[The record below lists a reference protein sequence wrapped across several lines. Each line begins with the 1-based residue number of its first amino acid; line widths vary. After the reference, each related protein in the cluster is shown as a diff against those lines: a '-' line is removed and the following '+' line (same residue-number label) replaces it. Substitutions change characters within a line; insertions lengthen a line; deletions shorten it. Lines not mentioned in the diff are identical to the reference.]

1 MEATITK
8 NGLVYSVDMKTIY
21 YADDSGEFRGT
32 IPNGVERIEDE
43 AFSCCSVEKIYIPD
57 SVTSVGS
64 NLFENATSLKSVRL
78 PSGLKKLS
86 PYMFAGCSGLE
97 QIEMPFEIESFE
109 EGLFAGCS
117 SLKEIPFR
125 AGLKELP
132 NYVFS
137 GCSEL
142 RSLIL
147 PDTIEKICEGAV
159 SDCEKLTTLVLP
171 ASLKEI
177 EEGAFEGC
185 YSLSHIRLN
194 GENPYF
200 RVDDAES
207 CLYRKNMDG
216 TETLILHLEGNSL
229 SEVPTF
235 HEVDENAPVSIL
247 DFNEEDDIAEDDSD
261 IILTQEELDKVC
273 PRTEDSSEDKIEKYA
288 TPISQR
294 DVSEESF
301 SENIDVSDR
310 LAEIMGQSSVSTSDE
325 ISADEIPY
333 ATAEELEAG
342 RLAPSEK
349 TVTTEEIS
357 DYSECSESEEE
368 ISQDEVVECEEVTS
382 CEATEEVPS
391 GNDDM
396 SSRLAEIMGQS
407 SVSTSDEISAD
418 EIPYA
423 TAEELETGYLAPS
436 EKTVTTEE
444 TSDEAECTESEEV
457 ASCEATEEVPSGND
471 DMSSRLAEIMGQ
483 SSASTSDD
491 ISADEI
497 PYATAEELEAG
508 CLAPREEPVTTEE
521 ISDEVEYSECS
532 ESEEVASCEATEEI
546 PSENDDVSDRLA
558 EIMGQSS
565 VSTSD
570 DISADEIPYATA
582 EELEAGCLAPS
593 EETVT
598 TEETSDYSECTES
611 EEVASC
617 EATEEIPSENDDV
630 SDRLAEIMGQSS
642 VSTSD
647 EISADEIPYATA
659 EELDAGCLAPSK
671 ETVATEEISDEA
683 EYSECTESEEVA
695 SEEINEETN
704 IVENT
709 ENTETGGKLLEA
721 ELTDNMD
728 EFENTEIIENMEL
741 AENTEVCEVT
751 ECAEVT
757 SDVAEYE
764 EVFFEMDE
772 GEYSSCIEDYFFG
785 IGRYETI
792 ALDTSCDEQKTLYVF
807 AKTLNAEHNFSSK
820 LINCCHRLAKVHN
833 YSEVKLLSNPQ
844 FIEENREKFSEFM
857 KEKDVIYACSVSSL
871 SLMSDDEKDL
881 CGLLGIALDREGLI
895 AQAKTASDKNAPFI
909 KLLIQDNID

>member
-21 YADDSGEFRGT
+21 YADDSGEFKGT

-43 AFSCCSVEKIYIPD
+43 AFSCCAVEKIYIPD

-86 PYMFAGCSGLE
+86 PYMFAGCSSLE

-125 AGLKELP
+125 AGIKELP

-137 GCSEL
+137 GCSQL

-147 PDTIEKICEGAV
+147 PNTIEKICEGAV
-159 SDCEKLTTLVLP
+159 SDCENLTTLVLP

-185 YSLSHIRLN
+185 FNLSHIRLN
-194 GENPYF
+194 GENGYF

-207 CLYRKNMDG
+207 SLYKKNPDG
-216 TETLILHLEGNSL
+216 TETLILHLEGNTL

-235 HEVDENAPVSIL
+235 HEVDESAPVSIL
-247 DFNEEDDIAEDDSD
+247 DFNEEDDIADDDSD

-273 PRTEDSSEDKIEKYA
+273 PRTEDSSEDIMQKHESVISS
-288 TPISQR
+288 PIQNQFT
-294 DVSEESF
+294 EES
-301 SENIDVSDR
+301 NADVADR

-342 RLAPSEK
+342 RLAPSAQVAEE
-349 TVTTEEIS
+349 TENA
-357 DYSECSESEEE
+357 ECEEE
-368 ISQDEVVECEEVTS
+368 ILQDEVVECEES
-382 CEATEEVPS
+382 AEVPQAE
-391 GNDDM
+391 DDM

-423 TAEELETGYLAPS
+423 TAEELEAGRLAPS
-436 EKTVTTEE
+436 TQAAQEIENAECEEEISQDEVVECEE
-444 TSDEAECTESEEV
+444 TA
-457 ASCEATEEVPSGND
+457 EVPQAED
-471 DMSSRLAEIMGQ
+471 DMSS
-483 SSASTSDD
+483 
-491 ISADEI
+491 
-497 PYATAEELEAG
+497 
-508 CLAPREEPVTTEE
+508 
-521 ISDEVEYSECS
+521 
-532 ESEEVASCEATEEI
+532 
-546 PSENDDVSDRLA
+546 
-558 EIMGQSS
+558 
-565 VSTSD
+565 
-570 DISADEIPYATA
+570 
-582 EELEAGCLAPS
+582 
-593 EETVT
+593 
-598 TEETSDYSECTES
+598 
-611 EEVASC
+611 
-617 EATEEIPSENDDV
+617 
-630 SDRLAEIMGQSS
+630 RLAEIMGQSS

-659 EELDAGCLAPSK
+659 EELEAGRLAPSAETVYEEVPQNEVAECK
-671 ETVATEEISDEA
+671 ETAEV
-683 EYSECTESEEVA
+683 EYS
-695 SEEINEETN
+695 
-704 IVENT
+704 

-721 ELTDNMD
+721 EITENMD
-728 EFENTEIIENMEL
+728 EFENTEMIENMEI
-741 AENTEVCEVT
+741 AENPEVSQDITEEVSSCEET
-751 ECAEVT
+751 ESEEVI
-757 SDVAEYE
+757 SDAAEYE

-792 ALDTSCDEQKTLYVF
+792 ALESNSDEEKTLYVF
-807 AKTLNAEHNFSSK
+807 AKSLNAEHNFSSK
-820 LINCCHRLAKVHN
+820 LISCCRRLANVHN
-833 YSEVKLLSNPQ
+833 YSQVKLLSNPQ
-844 FIEENREKFSEFM
+844 FIEENREKFSDFM
-857 KEKDVIYACSVSSL
+857 KEKDVIYACSVDSL
-871 SLMSDDEKDL
+871 SLMTEDEKDL
-881 CGLLGIALDREGLI
+881 CGLLGIALDRDGLI

>member
-21 YADDSGEFRGT
+21 YADDSGEFKGT

-43 AFSCCSVEKIYIPD
+43 AFSCCAVEKIYIPD
-57 SVTSVGS
+57 SVTSVGA

-86 PYMFAGCSGLE
+86 PYMFAGCSSLE

-125 AGLKELP
+125 AGIKELP

-137 GCSEL
+137 GCSQL

-159 SDCEKLTTLVLP
+159 SDCENLTTLVLP

-185 YSLSHIRLN
+185 FNLCHIRLN
-194 GENPYF
+194 GENGYF

-207 CLYRKNMDG
+207 CLYRKNPDG
-216 TETLILHLEGNSL
+216 TETLILHLEGNTL

-235 HEVDENAPVSIL
+235 HEVDESAPVSIL
-247 DFNEEDDIAEDDSD
+247 DFNEEDDIADDDSD

-273 PRTEDSSEDKIEKYA
+273 PRTEDSSEDIMQKHETVISS
-288 TPISQR
+288 PIQNQFT
-294 DVSEESF
+294 EES
-301 SENIDVSDR
+301 NADVADR

-342 RLAPSEK
+342 RLAPSAQVAEE
-349 TVTTEEIS
+349 TENA
-357 DYSECSESEEE
+357 ECEEE
-368 ISQDEVVECEEVTS
+368 ISQDEVAECEET
-382 CEATEEVPS
+382 AEVPQAE
-391 GNDDM
+391 DDM

-423 TAEELETGYLAPS
+423 TAEELEAGRLAPS
-436 EKTVTTEE
+436 AETVY
-444 TSDEAECTESEEV
+444 
-457 ASCEATEEVPSGND
+457 EEVPQNEV
-471 DMSSRLAEIMGQ
+471 AECK
-483 SSASTSDD
+483 
-491 ISADEI
+491 E
-497 PYATAEELEAG
+497 TA
-508 CLAPREEPVTTEE
+508 
-521 ISDEVEYSECS
+521 EVEYS
-532 ESEEVASCEATEEI
+532 
-546 PSENDDVSDRLA
+546 
-558 EIMGQSS
+558 
-565 VSTSD
+565 
-570 DISADEIPYATA
+570 
-582 EELEAGCLAPS
+582 
-593 EETVT
+593 
-598 TEETSDYSECTES
+598 
-611 EEVASC
+611 
-617 EATEEIPSENDDV
+617 
-630 SDRLAEIMGQSS
+630 
-642 VSTSD
+642 
-647 EISADEIPYATA
+647 
-659 EELDAGCLAPSK
+659 
-671 ETVATEEISDEA
+671 
-683 EYSECTESEEVA
+683 
-695 SEEINEETN
+695 
-704 IVENT
+704 

-721 ELTDNMD
+721 EITENMD
-728 EFENTEIIENMEL
+728 EFENTEMIENMEI
-741 AENTEVCEVT
+741 AENPEVSQDITEEVSSCEET
-751 ECAEVT
+751 ASEEVI
-757 SDVAEYE
+757 SDAAEYE

-792 ALDTSCDEQKTLYVF
+792 AMETSSDEEKTLYVF
-807 AKTLNAEHNFSSK
+807 AKSLNAEHNFSSK
-820 LINCCHRLAKVHN
+820 LISCCRRLANVHN
-833 YSEVKLLSNPQ
+833 YSQVKLLSNPQ
-844 FIEENREKFSEFM
+844 FIEENREKFSDFM
-857 KEKDVIYACSVSSL
+857 KEKDVIYACSVDSL
-871 SLMSDDEKDL
+871 SLMTEDEKDL
-881 CGLLGIALDREGLI
+881 CGLLGIALDRDGLI

>member
-86 PYMFAGCSGLE
+86 PYMFAGCSSLE
-97 QIEMPFEIESFE
+97 QIEMPFEIVSFE

-171 ASLKEI
+171 ASVKEI
-177 EEGAFEGC
+177 EDGAFEGC

-294 DVSEESF
+294 EVSEESL

-310 LAEIMGQSSVSTSDE
+310 LAEIMGQSSV
-325 ISADEIPY
+325 
-333 ATAEELEAG
+333 
-342 RLAPSEK
+342 
-349 TVTTEEIS
+349 
-357 DYSECSESEEE
+357 
-368 ISQDEVVECEEVTS
+368 
-382 CEATEEVPS
+382 
-391 GNDDM
+391 
-396 SSRLAEIMGQS
+396 
-407 SVSTSDEISAD
+407 
-418 EIPYA
+418 
-423 TAEELETGYLAPS
+423 
-436 EKTVTTEE
+436 
-444 TSDEAECTESEEV
+444 
-457 ASCEATEEVPSGND
+457 
-471 DMSSRLAEIMGQ
+471 
-483 SSASTSDD
+483 STSDD

-508 CLAPREEPVTTEE
+508 CLAPSEETVATEE
-521 ISDEVEYSECS
+521 ISEEAEYSECT
-532 ESEEVASCEATEEI
+532 ESEEVASCEATEEV
-546 PSENDDVSDRLA
+546 PSGNDDVSDRLA

-593 EETVT
+593 EETVA
-598 TEETSDYSECTES
+598 TEEISEEAEYSECTES

-617 EATEEIPSENDDV
+617 EATEEVPSGNDDV

-647 EISADEIPYATA
+647 DISADEIPYATA
-659 EELDAGCLAPSK
+659 EELEAGCLAPSE
-671 ETVATEEISDEA
+671 ETVATEEISEEAEYSECTESEEVASCEATEEVPSGNDDVSDRLAEIMGQSSVSTSDDISADEIPYA
-683 EYSECTESEEVA
+683 TAEELEAGRLAPSEETVATEETSDEVEYSECTESEEVA

-764 EVFFEMDE
+764 EVFFEMDG

-792 ALDTSCDEQKTLYVF
+792 ALETSCDEQKTLYVF

-881 CGLLGIALDREGLI
+881 CGLLGIALDRDGLI

-909 KLLIQDNID
+909 KLLIQDNVD

>member
-21 YADDSGEFRGT
+21 YADDSGEFKGT

-43 AFSCCSVEKIYIPD
+43 AFSCCAVEKIYIPD

-86 PYMFAGCSGLE
+86 PYMFAGCSSLE

-125 AGLKELP
+125 AGIKELP

-137 GCSEL
+137 GCSQL

-147 PDTIEKICEGAV
+147 PNTIEKICEGAV
-159 SDCEKLTTLVLP
+159 SDCENLTTLVLP

-185 YSLSHIRLN
+185 FNLCHIRLN
-194 GENPYF
+194 GENSYF

-207 CLYRKNMDG
+207 CLYKKNPDG
-216 TETLILHLEGNSL
+216 TETLILHLEGNTL

-235 HEVDENAPVSIL
+235 HEVDESAPVSIL
-247 DFNEEDDIAEDDSD
+247 DFNEEDDIADDDSD

-273 PRTEDSSEDKIEKYA
+273 PRTEDSSEDIMHKHESVISSPIENFA
-288 TPISQR
+288 T
-294 DVSEESF
+294 EES
-301 SENIDVSDR
+301 NADVADR

-342 RLAPSEK
+342 RLAPSAQVAEE
-349 TVTTEEIS
+349 TENA
-357 DYSECSESEEE
+357 ECEEE
-368 ISQDEVVECEEVTS
+368 IPQDEVAECEET
-382 CEATEEVPS
+382 AEVPQVE
-391 GNDDM
+391 DDM

-423 TAEELETGYLAPS
+423 TAEELE
-436 EKTVTTEE
+436 
-444 TSDEAECTESEEV
+444 
-457 ASCEATEEVPSGND
+457 
-471 DMSSRLAEIMGQ
+471 
-483 SSASTSDD
+483 
-491 ISADEI
+491 
-497 PYATAEELEAG
+497 
-508 CLAPREEPVTTEE
+508 
-521 ISDEVEYSECS
+521 
-532 ESEEVASCEATEEI
+532 
-546 PSENDDVSDRLA
+546 
-558 EIMGQSS
+558 
-565 VSTSD
+565 
-570 DISADEIPYATA
+570 
-582 EELEAGCLAPS
+582 AGCLAPS
-593 EETVT
+593 AQVAEET
-598 TEETSDYSECTES
+598 ENAEYE
-611 EEVASC
+611 
-617 EATEEIPSENDDV
+617 EEIPQDEVAECEESAEVPQAEDDM
-630 SDRLAEIMGQSS
+630 SSRLAEIMGQSS

-659 EELDAGCLAPSK
+659 EELEVGRLAPSVQAVE
-671 ETVATEEISDEA
+671 ETENAEYEEEIPQDEVVECEETA
-683 EYSECTESEEVA
+683 EVEYS
-695 SEEINEETN
+695 
-704 IVENT
+704 

-721 ELTDNMD
+721 EITENMD
-728 EFENTEIIENMEL
+728 EFENTEMIENMEI
-741 AENTEVCEVT
+741 AENPEVSQDITEEVSSVSDEVALET
-751 ECAEVT
+751 EEVI
-757 SDVAEYE
+757 SDAAEYE

-792 ALDTSCDEQKTLYVF
+792 AMETSCDEEKTLYVF
-807 AKTLNAEHNFSSK
+807 AKSLNAEHNFSSK
-820 LINCCHRLAKVHN
+820 LISCCRRLANVHN
-833 YSEVKLLSNPQ
+833 YSQVKLLSNPQ
-844 FIEENREKFSEFM
+844 FIEENREKFSDFM
-857 KEKDVIYACSVSSL
+857 KEKDVIYACSVDSL
-871 SLMSDDEKDL
+871 SLMTEDEKDL
-881 CGLLGIALDREGLI
+881 CGLLGIALDRDGLI
-895 AQAKTASDKNAPFI
+895 EQSKTASDKNAPFI

>member
-21 YADDSGEFRGT
+21 YADDSGEFKGT

-43 AFSCCSVEKIYIPD
+43 AFSCCAVEKIYIPD
-57 SVTSVGS
+57 SVTSVGA

-86 PYMFAGCSGLE
+86 PYMFAGCSSLE

-125 AGLKELP
+125 AGIKELP

-137 GCSEL
+137 GCSQL

-159 SDCEKLTTLVLP
+159 SDCENLTTLVLP

-185 YSLSHIRLN
+185 FNLCHIRLN
-194 GENPYF
+194 GENGYF

-207 CLYRKNMDG
+207 CLYKKNPDG
-216 TETLILHLEGNSL
+216 TETLILHLEGNTL

-235 HEVDENAPVSIL
+235 HEVDESAPVSIL
-247 DFNEEDDIAEDDSD
+247 DFNEEDDIADDDSD

-273 PRTEDSSEDKIEKYA
+273 PRTEDSSEDIMQKHETVISNPIENFA
-288 TPISQR
+288 T
-294 DVSEESF
+294 EES
-301 SENIDVSDR
+301 NADVADR

-342 RLAPSEK
+342 RLAPSAQVAEE
-349 TVTTEEIS
+349 TENA
-357 DYSECSESEEE
+357 ECEEE
-368 ISQDEVVECEEVTS
+368 IPQDEVAECEET
-382 CEATEEVPS
+382 AEVPQAE
-391 GNDDM
+391 DDM

-423 TAEELETGYLAPS
+423 TAEELEAGRLAPS
-436 EKTVTTEE
+436 AQVAEE
-444 TSDEAECTESEEV
+444 SENAECEEEISQDEV
-457 ASCEATEEVPSGND
+457 AECEESAEVPQAED
-471 DMSSRLAEIMGQ
+471 DMSS
-483 SSASTSDD
+483 
-491 ISADEI
+491 
-497 PYATAEELEAG
+497 
-508 CLAPREEPVTTEE
+508 
-521 ISDEVEYSECS
+521 
-532 ESEEVASCEATEEI
+532 
-546 PSENDDVSDRLA
+546 
-558 EIMGQSS
+558 
-565 VSTSD
+565 
-570 DISADEIPYATA
+570 
-582 EELEAGCLAPS
+582 
-593 EETVT
+593 
-598 TEETSDYSECTES
+598 
-611 EEVASC
+611 
-617 EATEEIPSENDDV
+617 
-630 SDRLAEIMGQSS
+630 RLAEIMGQSS

-659 EELDAGCLAPSK
+659 EELEAGRLAPSAQVAE
-671 ETVATEEISDEA
+671 ETENAECEEEIPQDEVVECEETEEV
-683 EYSECTESEEVA
+683 EYS
-695 SEEINEETN
+695 
-704 IVENT
+704 

-721 ELTDNMD
+721 EITENMD
-728 EFENTEIIENMEL
+728 EFENTEMIENMEI
-741 AENTEVCEVT
+741 AENPEVSQDITEEVSSVSD
-751 ECAEVT
+751 EVALENEEVI
-757 SDVAEYE
+757 SDAAEYE

-792 ALDTSCDEQKTLYVF
+792 AMETSSDEEKTLYVF
-807 AKTLNAEHNFSSK
+807 AKSLNAEHNFSSK
-820 LINCCHRLAKVHN
+820 LISCCRRLANVHN
-833 YSEVKLLSNPQ
+833 YSQVKLLSNPQ
-844 FIEENREKFSEFM
+844 FIEENREKFSDFM
-857 KEKDVIYACSVSSL
+857 KEKDVIYACSVDSL
-871 SLMSDDEKDL
+871 SLMTEDEKDL
-881 CGLLGIALDREGLI
+881 CGLLGIALDRDGLI
-895 AQAKTASDKNAPFI
+895 EQSKTASDKNAPFI

>member
-86 PYMFAGCSGLE
+86 PYMFAGCSSLE

-159 SDCEKLTTLVLP
+159 SDCENLTTLVLP

-185 YSLSHIRLN
+185 FNLCHIRLN
-194 GENPYF
+194 GENGYF

-207 CLYRKNMDG
+207 SLYKKNPDG
-216 TETLILHLEGNSL
+216 TETLILHLEGNTL

-235 HEVDENAPVSIL
+235 HEVDESAPVSIL
-247 DFNEEDDIAEDDSD
+247 DFNEEDDIADDDSD

-273 PRTEDSSEDKIEKYA
+273 PRTEDSSEDIMQKHESVISSPIENFA
-288 TPISQR
+288 T
-294 DVSEESF
+294 EES
-301 SENIDVSDR
+301 NADVADR
-310 LAEIMGQSSVSTSDE
+310 LAEIMGQSSVFTSDE

-342 RLAPSEK
+342 RLAPSVQAVEE
-349 TVTTEEIS
+349 TENAE
-357 DYSECSESEEE
+357 YEEE
-368 ISQDEVVECEEVTS
+368 IPQDEVAECEKS
-382 CEATEEVPS
+382 AEVPQAE
-391 GNDDM
+391 DDM

-423 TAEELETGYLAPS
+423 TAEELE
-436 EKTVTTEE
+436 
-444 TSDEAECTESEEV
+444 
-457 ASCEATEEVPSGND
+457 
-471 DMSSRLAEIMGQ
+471 
-483 SSASTSDD
+483 
-491 ISADEI
+491 
-497 PYATAEELEAG
+497 
-508 CLAPREEPVTTEE
+508 
-521 ISDEVEYSECS
+521 
-532 ESEEVASCEATEEI
+532 
-546 PSENDDVSDRLA
+546 
-558 EIMGQSS
+558 
-565 VSTSD
+565 
-570 DISADEIPYATA
+570 
-582 EELEAGCLAPS
+582 AGCLAPS
-593 EETVT
+593 TQVAEET
-598 TEETSDYSECTES
+598 ENAECE
-611 EEVASC
+611 
-617 EATEEIPSENDDV
+617 EEIP
-630 SDRLAEIMGQSS
+630 Q
-642 VSTSD
+642 D
-647 EISADEIPYATA
+647 EVTECEETA
-659 EELDAGCLAPSK
+659 E
-671 ETVATEEISDEA
+671 V
-683 EYSECTESEEVA
+683 EYS
-695 SEEINEETN
+695 
-704 IVENT
+704 

-721 ELTDNMD
+721 EITENMD
-728 EFENTEIIENMEL
+728 EFENTEMIENMEI
-741 AENTEVCEVT
+741 AENPEVCQDITEEVSSVSD
-751 ECAEVT
+751 EVALENEEVI
-757 SDVAEYE
+757 SDAAEYE

-792 ALDTSCDEQKTLYVF
+792 AMDTSSDEEKTLYVF
-807 AKTLNAEHNFSSK
+807 AKSLNAEHNFSSK
-820 LINCCHRLAKVHN
+820 LISCCRRLANVHN
-833 YSEVKLLSNPQ
+833 YSQVKLLSNPQ
-844 FIEENREKFSEFM
+844 FIEENREKFSDFM
-857 KEKDVIYACSVSSL
+857 KEKDVIYACSVDSL
-871 SLMSDDEKDL
+871 SLMTEDEKDL
-881 CGLLGIALDREGLI
+881 CGLLGIALDRDGLI
-895 AQAKTASDKNAPFI
+895 EQSKTASDKNAPFI

>member
-21 YADDSGEFRGT
+21 YADDSGEFKGT

-43 AFSCCSVEKIYIPD
+43 AFSCCAVEKIYIPD

-86 PYMFAGCSGLE
+86 PYMFAGCSSLE

-125 AGLKELP
+125 AGIKELP

-137 GCSEL
+137 GCSQL

-147 PDTIEKICEGAV
+147 TDTIEKICEGAV
-159 SDCEKLTTLVLP
+159 SDCENLTTLVLP

-185 YSLSHIRLN
+185 YNLSHIRLN
-194 GENPYF
+194 GENGYF

-207 CLYRKNMDG
+207 SLYKKNPDG
-216 TETLILHLEGNSL
+216 TETLILHLEGNTL

-235 HEVDENAPVSIL
+235 HEVDESAPVSIL
-247 DFNEEDDIAEDDSD
+247 DFNEEDDIADDDSD

-273 PRTEDSSEDKIEKYA
+273 PRTEDSSEDIMQKHETAIPNPIENFA
-288 TPISQR
+288 T
-294 DVSEESF
+294 EES
-301 SENIDVSDR
+301 NADVADR

-342 RLAPSEK
+342 RLAPSTQAVEE
-349 TVTTEEIS
+349 TE
-357 DYSECSESEEE
+357 DAECEEE
-368 ISQDEVVECEEVTS
+368 IPQDEVAECEET
-382 CEATEEVPS
+382 AEVPQAE
-391 GNDDM
+391 DDM

-423 TAEELETGYLAPS
+423 TAEELE
-436 EKTVTTEE
+436 
-444 TSDEAECTESEEV
+444 
-457 ASCEATEEVPSGND
+457 
-471 DMSSRLAEIMGQ
+471 
-483 SSASTSDD
+483 
-491 ISADEI
+491 
-497 PYATAEELEAG
+497 
-508 CLAPREEPVTTEE
+508 
-521 ISDEVEYSECS
+521 
-532 ESEEVASCEATEEI
+532 
-546 PSENDDVSDRLA
+546 
-558 EIMGQSS
+558 
-565 VSTSD
+565 
-570 DISADEIPYATA
+570 
-582 EELEAGCLAPS
+582 AGCLAPS
-593 EETVT
+593 AQAVE
-598 TEETSDYSECTES
+598 ES
-611 EEVASC
+611 ENAEC
-617 EATEEIPSENDDV
+617 EEEIPQDEVAECEESAEVPQAEDDM
-630 SDRLAEIMGQSS
+630 SSRLAEIMGQSS

-659 EELDAGCLAPSK
+659 EELEAGRLAPSAQAAQ
-671 ETVATEEISDEA
+671 ETENAEYEEEIPQDEVA
-683 EYSECTESEEVA
+683 ECEESAEVEYS
-695 SEEINEETN
+695 
-704 IVENT
+704 

-721 ELTDNMD
+721 EITENMD
-728 EFENTEIIENMEL
+728 EFENTEMIENMEI
-741 AENTEVCEVT
+741 AENPEVCQDITEEVSSVSD
-751 ECAEVT
+751 EVAFENEEVI
-757 SDVAEYE
+757 SDAAEYE

-792 ALDTSCDEQKTLYVF
+792 AMETSSDEEKTLYVF
-807 AKTLNAEHNFSSK
+807 AKSLNAEHNFSSK
-820 LINCCHRLAKVHN
+820 LISCCRRLANVHN
-833 YSEVKLLSNPQ
+833 YSQVKLLSNPQ
-844 FIEENREKFSEFM
+844 FIEENREKFSDFM
-857 KEKDVIYACSVSSL
+857 KEKDVIYACSVDSL
-871 SLMSDDEKDL
+871 SLMTEDEKDL
-881 CGLLGIALDREGLI
+881 CGLLGIALDRDGLI
-895 AQAKTASDKNAPFI
+895 EQSKTASDKNAPFI

>member
-21 YADDSGEFRGT
+21 YADDSGEFKGT

-43 AFSCCSVEKIYIPD
+43 AFSCCAVEKIYIPD
-57 SVTSVGS
+57 SVTSVGA

-86 PYMFAGCSGLE
+86 PYMFAGCSSLE

-125 AGLKELP
+125 AGIKELP

-137 GCSEL
+137 GCSQL

-159 SDCEKLTTLVLP
+159 SDCENLTTLVLP

-185 YSLSHIRLN
+185 FNLCHIRLN
-194 GENPYF
+194 GENGYF

-207 CLYRKNMDG
+207 CLYRKNPDG
-216 TETLILHLEGNSL
+216 TETLILHLEGNTL

-235 HEVDENAPVSIL
+235 HEVDESAPVSIL
-247 DFNEEDDIAEDDSD
+247 DFNEEDDIADDDSD

-273 PRTEDSSEDKIEKYA
+273 PRTEDSSEDIMQKHETVISS
-288 TPISQR
+288 PIQNQFT
-294 DVSEESF
+294 EES
-301 SENIDVSDR
+301 NADVADR

-342 RLAPSEK
+342 RLAPSAQVAEE
-349 TVTTEEIS
+349 TENA
-357 DYSECSESEEE
+357 ECEEE
-368 ISQDEVVECEEVTS
+368 ISQDEVAECEET
-382 CEATEEVPS
+382 AEVPQAE
-391 GNDDM
+391 DDM

-423 TAEELETGYLAPS
+423 TAEELEAGRLAPS
-436 EKTVTTEE
+436 AQVAEE
-444 TSDEAECTESEEV
+444 TEDAEYEEEIPQDEVVECEES
-457 ASCEATEEVPSGND
+457 AEVPQAED
-471 DMSSRLAEIMGQ
+471 DMSS
-483 SSASTSDD
+483 
-491 ISADEI
+491 
-497 PYATAEELEAG
+497 
-508 CLAPREEPVTTEE
+508 
-521 ISDEVEYSECS
+521 
-532 ESEEVASCEATEEI
+532 
-546 PSENDDVSDRLA
+546 
-558 EIMGQSS
+558 
-565 VSTSD
+565 
-570 DISADEIPYATA
+570 
-582 EELEAGCLAPS
+582 
-593 EETVT
+593 
-598 TEETSDYSECTES
+598 
-611 EEVASC
+611 
-617 EATEEIPSENDDV
+617 
-630 SDRLAEIMGQSS
+630 RLAEIMGQSS

-659 EELDAGCLAPSK
+659 EELEAGRLAPSAETVYEEVPQNEVAECK
-671 ETVATEEISDEA
+671 ETAEV
-683 EYSECTESEEVA
+683 EYS
-695 SEEINEETN
+695 
-704 IVENT
+704 

-721 ELTDNMD
+721 EITENMD
-728 EFENTEIIENMEL
+728 EFENTEMIENMEI
-741 AENTEVCEVT
+741 AENPEVSQDITEEVSSCEET
-751 ECAEVT
+751 ASEEVI
-757 SDVAEYE
+757 SDAAEYE

-792 ALDTSCDEQKTLYVF
+792 AMETSSDEEKTLYVF
-807 AKTLNAEHNFSSK
+807 AKSLNAEHNFSSK
-820 LINCCHRLAKVHN
+820 LISCCRRLANVHN
-833 YSEVKLLSNPQ
+833 YSQVKLLSNPQ
-844 FIEENREKFSEFM
+844 FIEENREKFSDFM
-857 KEKDVIYACSVSSL
+857 KEKDVIYACSVDSL
-871 SLMSDDEKDL
+871 SLMTEDEKDL
-881 CGLLGIALDREGLI
+881 CGLLGIALDRDGLI

>member
-21 YADDSGEFRGT
+21 YADDSGEFKGT

-43 AFSCCSVEKIYIPD
+43 AFSCCAVEKIYIPD
-57 SVTSVGS
+57 SVTSVGA

-86 PYMFAGCSGLE
+86 PYMFAGCSSLE

-125 AGLKELP
+125 AGIKELP

-137 GCSEL
+137 GCSQL

-159 SDCEKLTTLVLP
+159 SDCENLTTLVLP

-185 YSLSHIRLN
+185 YNLSHIRLN
-194 GENPYF
+194 GENSYF

-207 CLYRKNMDG
+207 CLYRKNPDG
-216 TETLILHLEGNSL
+216 TETLILHLEGNTL

-235 HEVDENAPVSIL
+235 HEVDESAPVSIL
-247 DFNEEDDIAEDDSD
+247 DFNEEDDIADDDSD

-273 PRTEDSSEDKIEKYA
+273 PRTEDSSEDIMQKHESVISSPIENFA
-288 TPISQR
+288 T
-294 DVSEESF
+294 EES
-301 SENIDVSDR
+301 NADVADR

-342 RLAPSEK
+342 RLAPSAQVAQE
-349 TVTTEEIS
+349 TENA
-357 DYSECSESEEE
+357 ECEEE
-368 ISQDEVVECEEVTS
+368 IPQDEVAECEET
-382 CEATEEVPS
+382 AEVPQAE
-391 GNDDM
+391 DDM

-423 TAEELETGYLAPS
+423 TAEELEAGRLAPS
-436 EKTVTTEE
+436 AQVAEESENAEYEEEIPQDEVTECEE
-444 TSDEAECTESEEV
+444 TA
-457 ASCEATEEVPSGND
+457 EVPQAED
-471 DMSSRLAEIMGQ
+471 DMSS
-483 SSASTSDD
+483 
-491 ISADEI
+491 
-497 PYATAEELEAG
+497 
-508 CLAPREEPVTTEE
+508 
-521 ISDEVEYSECS
+521 
-532 ESEEVASCEATEEI
+532 
-546 PSENDDVSDRLA
+546 
-558 EIMGQSS
+558 
-565 VSTSD
+565 
-570 DISADEIPYATA
+570 
-582 EELEAGCLAPS
+582 
-593 EETVT
+593 
-598 TEETSDYSECTES
+598 
-611 EEVASC
+611 
-617 EATEEIPSENDDV
+617 
-630 SDRLAEIMGQSS
+630 RLAEIMGQSS

-659 EELDAGCLAPSK
+659 EELEAGCLAPSAQVAE
-671 ETVATEEISDEA
+671 ETENAEYEEEISQDEVA
-683 EYSECTESEEVA
+683 ECEETAEVEYS
-695 SEEINEETN
+695 
-704 IVENT
+704 

-721 ELTDNMD
+721 EITENMD
-728 EFENTEIIENMEL
+728 EFENTEMIENMEI
-741 AENTEVCEVT
+741 AENPEVCQDITEEVSSVSD
-751 ECAEVT
+751 EVAFENEEVI
-757 SDVAEYE
+757 SDAAEYE

-792 ALDTSCDEQKTLYVF
+792 AMETSSDEEKTLYVF
-807 AKTLNAEHNFSSK
+807 AKSLNAEHNFSSK
-820 LINCCHRLAKVHN
+820 LISCCRRLANVHN
-833 YSEVKLLSNPQ
+833 YSQVKLLSNPQ
-844 FIEENREKFSEFM
+844 FIEENREKFSDFM
-857 KEKDVIYACSVSSL
+857 KEKDVIYACSVDSL
-871 SLMSDDEKDL
+871 SLMTEDEKDL
-881 CGLLGIALDREGLI
+881 CGLLGIALDRDGLI
-895 AQAKTASDKNAPFI
+895 EQSKTASDKNAPFI

>member
-21 YADDSGEFRGT
+21 YADDSGEFKGT

-43 AFSCCSVEKIYIPD
+43 AFSCCAVEKIYIPD
-57 SVTSVGS
+57 SVTSVGA

-86 PYMFAGCSGLE
+86 PYMFAGCSSLE

-125 AGLKELP
+125 AGIKELP

-137 GCSEL
+137 GCSQL

-159 SDCEKLTTLVLP
+159 SDCENLTTLVLP

-185 YSLSHIRLN
+185 FNLCHIRLN
-194 GENPYF
+194 GENGYF

-207 CLYRKNMDG
+207 CLYRKNPDG
-216 TETLILHLEGNSL
+216 TETLILHLEGNTL

-235 HEVDENAPVSIL
+235 HEVDESAPVSIL
-247 DFNEEDDIAEDDSD
+247 DFNEEDDIADDDSD

-273 PRTEDSSEDKIEKYA
+273 PRTEDSSEDIMQKHETVISS
-288 TPISQR
+288 PIQNQFT
-294 DVSEESF
+294 EES
-301 SENIDVSDR
+301 NADVADR

-342 RLAPSEK
+342 RLAPSAQVAEE
-349 TVTTEEIS
+349 TEDAE
-357 DYSECSESEEE
+357 YEEE
-368 ISQDEVVECEEVTS
+368 IPQDEVVECEES
-382 CEATEEVPS
+382 AEVPQAE
-391 GNDDM
+391 DDM

-423 TAEELETGYLAPS
+423 TAEELEAGRLAPS
-436 EKTVTTEE
+436 AETVY
-444 TSDEAECTESEEV
+444 
-457 ASCEATEEVPSGND
+457 EEVPQNEV
-471 DMSSRLAEIMGQ
+471 AECK
-483 SSASTSDD
+483 
-491 ISADEI
+491 E
-497 PYATAEELEAG
+497 TA
-508 CLAPREEPVTTEE
+508 
-521 ISDEVEYSECS
+521 EVEYS
-532 ESEEVASCEATEEI
+532 
-546 PSENDDVSDRLA
+546 
-558 EIMGQSS
+558 
-565 VSTSD
+565 
-570 DISADEIPYATA
+570 
-582 EELEAGCLAPS
+582 
-593 EETVT
+593 
-598 TEETSDYSECTES
+598 
-611 EEVASC
+611 
-617 EATEEIPSENDDV
+617 
-630 SDRLAEIMGQSS
+630 
-642 VSTSD
+642 
-647 EISADEIPYATA
+647 
-659 EELDAGCLAPSK
+659 
-671 ETVATEEISDEA
+671 
-683 EYSECTESEEVA
+683 
-695 SEEINEETN
+695 
-704 IVENT
+704 

-721 ELTDNMD
+721 EITENMD
-728 EFENTEIIENMEL
+728 EFENTEMIENMEI
-741 AENTEVCEVT
+741 AENPEVSQDITEEVSSCEET
-751 ECAEVT
+751 ASEEVI
-757 SDVAEYE
+757 SDAAEYE

-792 ALDTSCDEQKTLYVF
+792 AMETSSDEEKTLYVF
-807 AKTLNAEHNFSSK
+807 AKSLNAEHNFSSK
-820 LINCCHRLAKVHN
+820 LISCCRRLANVHN
-833 YSEVKLLSNPQ
+833 YSQVKLLSNPQ
-844 FIEENREKFSEFM
+844 FIEENREKFSDFM
-857 KEKDVIYACSVSSL
+857 KEKDVIYACSVDSL
-871 SLMSDDEKDL
+871 SLMTEDEKDL
-881 CGLLGIALDREGLI
+881 CGLLGIALDRDGLI

>member
-21 YADDSGEFRGT
+21 YADDSGEFKGT

-43 AFSCCSVEKIYIPD
+43 AFSCCAVEKIYIPD

-86 PYMFAGCSGLE
+86 PYMFAGCSSLE

-125 AGLKELP
+125 AGIKELP

-137 GCSEL
+137 GCSQL

-147 PDTIEKICEGAV
+147 PNTIEKICEGAV
-159 SDCEKLTTLVLP
+159 SDCENLTTLVLP

-185 YSLSHIRLN
+185 FNLSHIRLN
-194 GENPYF
+194 GENGYF

-207 CLYRKNMDG
+207 SLYKKNPDG
-216 TETLILHLEGNSL
+216 TETLILHLEGNTL

-235 HEVDENAPVSIL
+235 HEVDESAPVSIL
-247 DFNEEDDIAEDDSD
+247 DFNEEDDIADDDSD

-273 PRTEDSSEDKIEKYA
+273 PRTEDSSEDIMQKHESVISS
-288 TPISQR
+288 PIQNQFT
-294 DVSEESF
+294 EES
-301 SENIDVSDR
+301 NADVADR

-342 RLAPSEK
+342 RLAPS
-349 TVTTEEIS
+349 TQAAQEIENA
-357 DYSECSESEEE
+357 ECEEE
-368 ISQDEVVECEEVTS
+368 ISQDEVVECEES
-382 CEATEEVPS
+382 AEVPQAE
-391 GNDDM
+391 DDM

-423 TAEELETGYLAPS
+423 TAEELEAGRLAPS
-436 EKTVTTEE
+436 AETVY
-444 TSDEAECTESEEV
+444 
-457 ASCEATEEVPSGND
+457 EEVPQNEV
-471 DMSSRLAEIMGQ
+471 AECK
-483 SSASTSDD
+483 
-491 ISADEI
+491 E
-497 PYATAEELEAG
+497 TA
-508 CLAPREEPVTTEE
+508 
-521 ISDEVEYSECS
+521 EVEYS
-532 ESEEVASCEATEEI
+532 
-546 PSENDDVSDRLA
+546 
-558 EIMGQSS
+558 
-565 VSTSD
+565 
-570 DISADEIPYATA
+570 
-582 EELEAGCLAPS
+582 
-593 EETVT
+593 
-598 TEETSDYSECTES
+598 
-611 EEVASC
+611 
-617 EATEEIPSENDDV
+617 
-630 SDRLAEIMGQSS
+630 
-642 VSTSD
+642 
-647 EISADEIPYATA
+647 
-659 EELDAGCLAPSK
+659 
-671 ETVATEEISDEA
+671 
-683 EYSECTESEEVA
+683 
-695 SEEINEETN
+695 
-704 IVENT
+704 

-721 ELTDNMD
+721 EITENMD
-728 EFENTEIIENMEL
+728 EFENTEMIENMEI
-741 AENTEVCEVT
+741 AENPEVSQDITEEVSSCEET
-751 ECAEVT
+751 ESEEVI
-757 SDVAEYE
+757 SDAAEYE

-792 ALDTSCDEQKTLYVF
+792 ALESNSDEEKTLYVF
-807 AKTLNAEHNFSSK
+807 AKSLNAEHNFSSK
-820 LINCCHRLAKVHN
+820 LISCCRRLANVHN
-833 YSEVKLLSNPQ
+833 YSQVKLLSNPQ
-844 FIEENREKFSEFM
+844 FIEENREKFSDFM
-857 KEKDVIYACSVSSL
+857 KEKDVIYACSVDSL
-871 SLMSDDEKDL
+871 SLMTEDEKDL
-881 CGLLGIALDREGLI
+881 CGLLGIALDRDGLI

>member
-21 YADDSGEFRGT
+21 YADDSGEFKGT

-43 AFSCCSVEKIYIPD
+43 AFSCCAVEKIYIPD

-86 PYMFAGCSGLE
+86 PYMFAGCSSLE

-125 AGLKELP
+125 AGIKELP

-137 GCSEL
+137 GCSQL

-159 SDCEKLTTLVLP
+159 SDCENLTTLVLP

-185 YSLSHIRLN
+185 FNLCHIRLN
-194 GENPYF
+194 GENSYF

-207 CLYRKNMDG
+207 CLYKKNPDG
-216 TETLILHLEGNSL
+216 TETLILHLEGNTL

-235 HEVDENAPVSIL
+235 HEVDESAPVSIL
-247 DFNEEDDIAEDDSD
+247 DFNEEDDIADDDSD

-273 PRTEDSSEDKIEKYA
+273 PRTEDSSEDIMQKHESVISSPIENFA
-288 TPISQR
+288 T
-294 DVSEESF
+294 EES
-301 SENIDVSDR
+301 NADVADR

-342 RLAPSEK
+342 RLAPS
-349 TVTTEEIS
+349 VQAVEE
-357 DYSECSESEEE
+357 SENAEYEEE
-368 ISQDEVVECEEVTS
+368 IPQDEVAECEET
-382 CEATEEVPS
+382 AEVPQAE
-391 GNDDM
+391 DDM

-423 TAEELETGYLAPS
+423 TAEELEAGYLVPS
-436 EKTVTTEE
+436 TQAAEESENAEYEEEIPQDEVVECEE
-444 TSDEAECTESEEV
+444 TA
-457 ASCEATEEVPSGND
+457 
-471 DMSSRLAEIMGQ
+471 
-483 SSASTSDD
+483 
-491 ISADEI
+491 
-497 PYATAEELEAG
+497 
-508 CLAPREEPVTTEE
+508 
-521 ISDEVEYSECS
+521 EVEYS
-532 ESEEVASCEATEEI
+532 
-546 PSENDDVSDRLA
+546 
-558 EIMGQSS
+558 
-565 VSTSD
+565 
-570 DISADEIPYATA
+570 
-582 EELEAGCLAPS
+582 
-593 EETVT
+593 
-598 TEETSDYSECTES
+598 
-611 EEVASC
+611 
-617 EATEEIPSENDDV
+617 
-630 SDRLAEIMGQSS
+630 
-642 VSTSD
+642 
-647 EISADEIPYATA
+647 
-659 EELDAGCLAPSK
+659 
-671 ETVATEEISDEA
+671 
-683 EYSECTESEEVA
+683 
-695 SEEINEETN
+695 
-704 IVENT
+704 

-721 ELTDNMD
+721 EITENMD
-728 EFENTEIIENMEL
+728 EFENTEMIENMEI
-741 AENTEVCEVT
+741 AENPEVCQDITEEVSSVSD
-751 ECAEVT
+751 EVALENEEVI
-757 SDVAEYE
+757 SDAAEYE

-792 ALDTSCDEQKTLYVF
+792 AMETSSDEEKTLYVF
-807 AKTLNAEHNFSSK
+807 AKSLNAEHNFSSK
-820 LINCCHRLAKVHN
+820 LISCCRRLANVHN
-833 YSEVKLLSNPQ
+833 YSQVKLLSNPQ
-844 FIEENREKFSEFM
+844 FIEENREKFSDFM
-857 KEKDVIYACSVSSL
+857 KEKDVIYACSVDSL
-871 SLMSDDEKDL
+871 SLMTEDEKDL
-881 CGLLGIALDREGLI
+881 CWLLGIALDRDGLI
-895 AQAKTASDKNAPFI
+895 EQSKTASDKNAPFI